1 MSADQK
7 LMQRSYNIVGISCMT
22 GEEKQFNEVHDVL
35 H

>member
-7 LMQRSYNIVGISCMT
+7 LMQRLYNIVCISCVT
-22 GEEKQFNEVHDVL
+22 GEEKQFNEVHDVF

>member
-1 MSADQK
+1 MPADQK
-7 LMQRSYNIVGISCMT
+7 LMQRLYNIVGISCVA